1 MEASDDKEPVE
12 KAFSLTEMRG
22 EFYRKNST
30 QVFFSVNIGSPR
42 FLGGLRKSQIHGSL
56 GCWITSFHNKR
67 IQQFRIFNTVVSM

>member
-30 QVFFSVNIGSPR
+30 PVTFSVNIGSPR
-42 FLGGLRKSQIHGSL
+42 FLGGLPKRRINGL
-56 GCWITSFHNKR
+56 PDRWITSFHNKR
-67 IQQFRIFNTVVSM
+67 I